1 MTTNGGE
8 NAGPAEGRVIRFS
21 AQDGLMLAARVFG
34 VHHPHRLPI
43 LCLPGLSRNSRDFI
57 ALGRYFS
64 ENPDRHRQ
72 VFALDYRGRGRS
84 DYDRDWR
91 NYTPL
96 TEAYDVMAAAAALGV
111 AEAVLVGTSRGGLI
125 AMILGALRPGQ
136 MAGLILNDIG
146 PVIEGTGLVRIKRYL
161 TGSGAVSSWD
171 AAEQT
176 VRRFNSAHFPALDD
190 DDWRAFTRAIFVEEN
205 GQIRPDFDPKLVN
218 TVKNID
224 FETSIP
230 VLWPQFDSLGDIPVL
245 SIRGENSDILS
256 AETVSEMTARHHCF
270 EQVTVPGQG
279 HAPLLRDTMCLE
291 RINAFA
297 LRCDK
302 AHPWLFLTGRLPDPA
317 SDRDLPV
324 DLPTP

>member
-1 MTTNGGE
+1 MAVNGGE
-8 NAGPAEGRVIRFS
+8 HAGMAEGRVTRFS

-34 VHHPHRLPI
+34 MHQPHRLPI

-57 ALGRYFS
+57 ALGRHFS
-64 ENPDRHRQ
+64 ENSSQPRQ

-96 TEAYDVMAAAAALGV
+96 SEAHDVMAAAAALGI

-125 AMILGALRPGQ
+125 AMILGALRPGL
-136 MAGLILNDIG
+136 MAGIVLNDIG
-146 PVIEGTGLVRIKRYL
+146 PVIEGTGLARIKRYL
-161 TGSGAVSSWD
+161 TGNGAVSSWE
-171 AAEQT
+171 AAEQAIHH
-176 VRRFNSAHFPALDD
+176 VNAAHFPALDD
-190 DDWRAFTRAIFVEEN
+190 DDWEAFTRAIFVEAD
-205 GQIRPDFDPKLVN
+205 GKIRPDFDPKLVN

-230 VLWPQFDSLGDIPVL
+230 VLWPQFDSLGGIPVL

-256 AETVSEMTARHHCF
+256 IGTVSEMAARHHHF
-270 EQVTVPGQG
+270 EQLTVPGQG
-279 HAPLLRDTMCLE
+279 HAPLLRDAASLE
-291 RINAFA
+291 RITAFA

-302 AHPWLFLTGRLPDPA
+302 AH
-317 SDRDLPV
+317 S
-324 DLPTP
+324 